1 MTGSGRCTGAPLE
14 GSTVSVSFAPGA
26 ATGKGSQRL
35 QHWQLQLPDAEC
47 FRAKIRGKRVPSSD
61 LMTRQQVCVN
71 KQASALLM
79 PLTKDTP
86 CTVNV

>member
-1 MTGSGRCTGAPLE
+1 MTGSGRCTGTPLE
-14 GSTVSVSFAPGA
+14 GSAVSVSFAPGV

-47 FRAKIRGKRVPSSD
+47 FRAKIRGKQVPSSD
-61 LMTRQQVCVN
+61 LMNRQQVCVN

-79 PLTKDTP
+79 PNSRRTHH
-86 CTVNV
+86 VQ